1 MDFRRSN
8 IAEPYHL
15 RSSRLLF
22 KTQYL
27 LLSLILILAGYITPT
42 RAEPMVLSLAT
53 GDNYPPF
60 TDFELPHGGM
70 ATKLVRDA
78 FENSGYSVGEISRLP
93 WKRSYLLAEQGKYH
107 ATFPYGW
114 TTERAELF
122 YYSDPFLLAAVYAW
136 SRPGK
141 SNIIKREE
149 DLHGKVYCNPRGY
162 GDFGLVLRLLDQ
174 NLLRRETSNSLQ
186 QCFKMLRA
194 KRVDFVSVTQSN
206 AMKALSDAGMPLED
220 VQRSEFATDQ
230 SHHYV
235 IVSKQLP
242 RAQEIIEA
250 FNTGFKILREDGRY
264 QSLKEEFNWVESN
277 APSHQHYSIEN

>member
-8 IAEPYHL
+8 VAELYHI
-15 RSSRLLF
+15 RSSRLLS
-22 KTQYL
+22 KTRYL
-27 LLSLILILAGYITPT
+27 LLSLLAILAAFMAPAK
-42 RAEPMVLSLAT
+42 AEPIVLSLST
-53 GDNYPPF
+53 GDNYPPY
-60 TDFELPHGGM
+60 TDLALPHGGM

-78 FENSGYSVGEISRLP
+78 FENSGYSVGKISRLP
-93 WKRSYLLAEQGKYH
+93 WKRGYLLAEQGKYH

-114 TTERAELF
+114 TKERAELF

-136 SRPGK
+136 SRAGK

-194 KRVDFVSVTQSN
+194 KRVDFVSVTRSN
-206 AMKALSDAGMPLED
+206 AIKALSDAGMPLED
-220 VQRSEFATDQ
+220 VQRSEFATDK
-230 SHHYV
+230 SYHHV

-242 RAQEIIEA
+242 RALEIIDA
-250 FNTGFKILREDGRY
+250 FNTGLKILREDGRY
-264 QSLKEEFNWVESN
+264 DALKEEFGWAE
-277 APSHQHYSIEN
+277 